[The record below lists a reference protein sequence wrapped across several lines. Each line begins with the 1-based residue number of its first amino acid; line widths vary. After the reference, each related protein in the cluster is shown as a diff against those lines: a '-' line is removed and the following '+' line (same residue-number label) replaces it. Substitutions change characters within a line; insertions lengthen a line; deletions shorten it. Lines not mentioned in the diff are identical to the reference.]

1 MRRSDLVAAAI
12 AAVVV
17 AGFLCGV
24 RIDNLHNGLLALS
37 FAGVGAFV
45 LHRRPDHR
53 EAQLFVAAGAAQAV
67 LFAGRQVG
75 ETAPSQL
82 GRATAEWLGWLGVWP
97 LPLVMVLVGL
107 TIMGFPDGR
116 LPGPAWRV
124 AFASTAVAGA
134 VLAVASALWALD
146 YERAEVATAPPF
158 VAPGAD
164 ALRGSFH
171 GIEVVVFPVFQV
183 IWLACVIGR
192 RARATPDEARQLRWL
207 IASVAL
213 SAVVLLVGVI
223 VAGSPRAGLLTLPLI
238 PLAAGFAIVESAYE
252 ALVSEVR
259 TATQR
264 VVAAQ
269 DDARRQ
275 IEQDLHDGAQHRL
288 VVLGM
293 ELGRLVDQA
302 SERGDAELA
311 GAARAARDQLLEATA
326 ELREL
331 ARGIHPSVL
340 THDGL
345 VPALQSLVERS
356 SVPVDMD
363 IDAIPACDP
372 QVEIAAYYAVS
383 EALTNT
389 VRHGRASRS
398 TVRVTTCDDEL
409 RIEVA
414 DDGDGGAR
422 MGRGLRGLADRVQS
436 VGGRLT
442 LDSSAGAGT
451 RVIVELP
458 CR

>member
-1 MRRSDLVAAAI
+1 VA
-12 AAVVV
+12 
-17 AGFLCGV
+17 
-24 RIDNLHNGLLALS
+24 
-37 FAGVGAFV
+37 
-45 LHRRPDHR
+45 
-53 EAQLFVAAGAAQAV
+53 
-67 LFAGRQVG
+67 
-75 ETAPSQL
+75 
-82 GRATAEWLGWLGVWP
+82 
-97 LPLVMVLVGL
+97 
-107 TIMGFPDGR
+107 
-116 LPGPAWRV
+116 
-124 AFASTAVAGA
+124 TAVAGA

-146 YERAEVATAPPF
+146 YERAAVSTAPPF

-171 GIEVVVFPVFQV
+171 AAEIVVFPLFQV
-183 IWLACVIGR
+183 VWLACVISR
-192 RARATPDEARQLRWL
+192 RARATADEARQLRWL

-213 SAVVLLVGVI
+213 SAVVLLVGII
-223 VAGSPRAGLLTLPLI
+223 VSGSPRAGLLTLPLI

-252 ALVSEVR
+252 ALVREVR

-293 ELGRLVDQA
+293 ELGRIVDRANEQ
-302 SERGDAELA
+302 GDRELA
-311 GAARAARDQLLEATA
+311 GAAQGARDQLLEATA

-345 VPALQSLVERS
+345 VPALESLVERS
-356 SVPVDMD
+356 SVRVDMD
-363 IDAIPACDP
+363 IDPIPECDP

-389 VRHGRASRS
+389 VRHGRATRS
-398 TVRVTTCDDEL
+398 TVRITSCGEDL

-442 LDSSAGAGT
+442 LDSSPGAGT
-451 RVIVELP
+451 RVTVELP